1 MNTLRRHP
9 HVEIDIESNAR
20 WYNRKK
26 GGLGSGFVDE
36 VESVLATI
44 KENPLRFSI
53 RFGNWRR
60 ANLKRLPY
68 AVFYRFMKTAQ

>member
-9 HVEIDIESNAR
+9 HVEVDIESNAR

-53 RFGNWRR
+53 RVRKLAESESKALSICSFLSG
-60 ANLKRLPY
+60 L
-68 AVFYRFMKTAQ
+68 